1 MLILSRKLLETIVI
15 TTASGERIEVAV
27 MDFSPGR
34 VRIGITADQ
43 SVIIDR
49 AEVHRRKADADA
61 GTYTPCEACDDTGR
75 DDSGDCKLCQSNS
88 RQCQG
93 CSYTSCDGCRGRF
106 AKGKK

>member
-1 MLILSRKLLETIVI
+1 MLVLSRKLSEKTII
-15 TTASGERIEVAV
+15 TTPSGERIEVAV
-27 MDFSPGR
+27 VDIDRNKIRLGFTAD
-34 VRIGITADQ
+34 VRITIN
-43 SVIIDR
+43 R
-49 AEVHRRKADADA
+49 EEVDRRKQSAES

-75 DDSGDCKLCQSNS
+75 DATGDCKLCQSNS